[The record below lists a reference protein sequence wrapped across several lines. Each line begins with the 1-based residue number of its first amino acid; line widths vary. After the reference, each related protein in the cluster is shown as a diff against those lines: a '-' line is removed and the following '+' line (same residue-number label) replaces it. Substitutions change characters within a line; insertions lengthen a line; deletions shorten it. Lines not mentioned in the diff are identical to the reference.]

1 VKESGMADIELTA
14 AYASVVEDDDA
25 LFIGFAE
32 GEDADEAYVL
42 FRQALSGG
50 PVWFEAT
57 DETFGAEDAV
67 ATVVATSAGLDI
79 TLHPAAAARFGWA
92 RSIAVQIGPDC
103 EDAAPAL
110 AALQAMLGARFRTE
124 A

>member
-1 VKESGMADIELTA
+1 MADIELTA
-14 AYASVVEDDDA
+14 AYASVVEDEDC

-42 FRQALSGG
+42 FRQPLAGG
-50 PVWFEAT
+50 PIWFEAT

-67 ATVVATSAGLDI
+67 AAVVASPAGLEI

-92 RSIAVQIGPDC
+92 RSIAVRIGPDC
-103 EDAAPAL
+103 EDAAL
-110 AALQAMLGARFRTE
+110 AIDALQTMLGARFQPQV
-124 A
+124 